1 MAVPNSELNRYRTT
15 MGGGLSIKFMTVGLV
30 ASTVWFAYA
39 LHERGRLPWQHGI
52 GAEIMRKRVRDP

>member
-1 MAVPNSELNRYRTT
+1 MAVPKAEIQRYRTQ
-15 MGGGLSIKFMTVGLV
+15 MGGGLPIKFMTVGLL

-52 GAEIMRKRVRDP
+52 GAEIVRKRQ